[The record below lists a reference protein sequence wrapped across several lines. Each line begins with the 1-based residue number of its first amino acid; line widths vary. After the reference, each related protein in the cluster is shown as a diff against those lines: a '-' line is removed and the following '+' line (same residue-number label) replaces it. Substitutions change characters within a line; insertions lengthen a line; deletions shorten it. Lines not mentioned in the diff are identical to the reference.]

1 MKAIEI
7 KNANFSYDSDSI
19 LKNLNLTVYNKEKV
33 AIIGGNGV
41 GKTTLIKIIVGELKL
56 NMGRIKIFEED
67 LNTSSLK
74 RIGYVPQSQKE
85 NLYTFPIT
93 VKELVTL
100 QLYDSFGKFKIPR
113 REHYNKTMNLLK
125 KMNLEKYANYPI
137 RELSGGLRQRVVIAR
152 ALMNNPDI
160 LIFDEPTSGVDES
173 SKIQFAKTI
182 EELNKKFDVS
192 IILITH
198 ELDWIKNNLKLDSI
212 YELKNGGLL
221 DVAI

>member
-19 LKNLNLTVYNKEKV
+19 LKNLNLTVYNKEKI

-56 NMGRIKIFEED
+56 NMGSIKIFEED
-67 LNTSSLK
+67 LNNSSLK

-100 QLYDSFGKFKIPR
+100 QLYDSLGKFKIPK

-137 RELSGGLRQRVVIAR
+137 RELSGGLRQRVVITR

-221 DVAI
+221 NVAI

>member
-56 NMGRIKIFEED
+56 NMGSIKIFEED

>member
-7 KNANFSYDSDSI
+7 KNANFSYDSDFI
-19 LKNLNLTVYNKEKV
+19 LKDLNFTVHNKEKI

-56 NMGRIKIFEED
+56 NLGSIKIFEED

-100 QLYDSFGKFKIPR
+100 QLYDSLGKFKIPK

-137 RELSGGLRQRVVIAR
+137 KELSGGLRQRVVITR

-221 DVAI
+221 NVAI

>member
-19 LKNLNLTVYNKEKV
+19 LKNLNLTVYNKEKI

-56 NMGRIKIFEED
+56 NMGSIKIFEED

-100 QLYDSFGKFKIPR
+100 QLYDSLGKFKIPK

>member
-56 NMGRIKIFEED
+56 NMGSIKIFEED
-67 LNTSSLK
+67 LNTGSLK

>member
-19 LKNLNLTVYNKEKV
+19 LKNLNLTVYNKEKI

-41 GKTTLIKIIVGELKL
+41 GKTTLIKIIVGELKV
-56 NMGRIKIFEED
+56 NMGSIKIFEED

>member
-7 KNANFSYDSDSI
+7 KNANFSYDSDFI
-19 LKNLNLTVYNKEKV
+19 LKDLNFTVHNKEKI

-56 NMGRIKIFEED
+56 NLGSIKIFEED

-100 QLYDSFGKFKIPR
+100 QLYDSLGKFKIPK

-137 RELSGGLRQRVVIAR
+137 KELSGGLRQRVVITR

-212 YELKNGGLL
+212 YELKNGGLFN
-221 DVAI
+221 VAI

>member
-7 KNANFSYDSDSI
+7 KNANFSYDSDPI
-19 LKNLNLTVYNKEKV
+19 LKDLNLTIYNKEKI

-56 NMGRIKIFEED
+56 NMGSIKIFEED
-67 LNTSSLK
+67 FNTSSLK

-100 QLYDSFGKFKIPR
+100 QLYDSLGKFKIPK
-113 REHYNKTMNLLK
+113 REHYNETMNLLK

>member
-7 KNANFSYDSDSI
+7 KNANFSYDSDFI
-19 LKNLNLTVYNKEKV
+19 LKGLNLTVNNKEKIS
-33 AIIGGNGV
+33 IIGGNGV

-56 NMGRIKIFEED
+56 NLGSIKIFEED

-100 QLYDSFGKFKIPR
+100 QLYDSLGKFKIPK

-137 RELSGGLRQRVVIAR
+137 KELSGGLRQRVVITR

-221 DVAI
+221 NVAI

>member
-1 MKAIEI
+1 MKVIEI

-19 LKNLNLTVYNKEKV
+19 LKNLNLTIYNKEKV

-56 NMGRIKIFEED
+56 NMGSIKIFEED

>member
-19 LKNLNLTVYNKEKV
+19 LKDLNLTVYNKEKV

-56 NMGRIKIFEED
+56 NMGSIKIFEED
-67 LNTSSLK
+67 LNTGSLK

>member
-7 KNANFSYDSDSI
+7 KNANFSYDSDFI
-19 LKNLNLTVYNKEKV
+19 LKDLNFTVHNKEKI

-56 NMGRIKIFEED
+56 NLGSIKIFEED

-100 QLYDSFGKFKIPR
+100 QLYDSLGKFKIPR
-113 REHYNKTMNLLK
+113 KEHYNKTMNLLK

-137 RELSGGLRQRVVIAR
+137 KELSGGLRQRVVITR

-221 DVAI
+221 NVAI

>member
-7 KNANFSYDSDSI
+7 KNANFSYDSDFI
-19 LKNLNLTVYNKEKV
+19 LKDLNLTVYNKEKI

-56 NMGRIKIFEED
+56 NMGSIKIFEED
-67 LNTSSLK
+67 FNTSSLK

-100 QLYDSFGKFKIPR
+100 QLYDSLGKFKIPK

>member
-7 KNANFSYDSDSI
+7 KNANFSYDSDFI
-19 LKNLNLTVYNKEKV
+19 LKGLNLTVNNKEKI

-56 NMGRIKIFEED
+56 NLGSIKIFEED

-100 QLYDSFGKFKIPR
+100 QLYDSLGKFKIPR
-113 REHYNKTMNLLK
+113 KEHYNKTMNLLK

-137 RELSGGLRQRVVIAR
+137 KELSGGLRQRVVITR

-221 DVAI
+221 NVAI

>member
-19 LKNLNLTVYNKEKV
+19 LKNLNLPVYNKEKI

-56 NMGRIKIFEED
+56 NMGSIKIFEED

-160 LIFDEPTSGVDES
+160 LIFDEPTSGVYES